1 MNPLVSMIAS
11 QLGGPVV
18 NQISQQIG
26 ADSGSTQSAINTALP
41 MLLSAMGNHGNA
53 DELQQEAQNQG
64 GVIDDVMGFL
74 GNSQAGGLG
83 GMLLNQ
89 FMGGN
94 QNAIANLVGQQSGLS
109 SGSAMQLLGILTP
122 IVMGAL
128 GKSSAGGDAN
138 GLSQMLGAAASSS
151 GGNDLLGAATKMLD
165 SDGDGNVMEEI
176 GGLLKKFI

>member
-53 DELQQEAQNQG
+53 DELHQEAQNQG

-74 GNSQAGGLG
+74 GNSQAGGIG

-122 IVMGAL
+122 IVMGAM
-128 GKSSAGGDAN
+128 GKSSAGGDAS

-176 GGLLKKFI
+176 GGLLKNFI